1 MGIFDNLPF
10 SGLGSDGDMSKRLD
24 RVAKLSVENVDI
36 PSEFRPT
43 DLEAWLFAPA
53 GTRVGILG
61 EPQGNAQSELT
72 PELVELIKDRFE
84 RLETALDLMEANIKL
99 TQQQTAE
106 IVGSRVASGVQAP
119 SEGVSTDM
127 IHTVGEDGEVTS
139 KPIEMDSDHPMT
151 HLEIGENLGL
161 IDVERASK
169 ISGSRFSY
177 LFGDLVK
184 IQFNLVSYT
193 LNKLSEKGFNPTIP
207 PVLVRENALFGTGF
221 FPDDSDQVYEV
232 QNDDLFLV
240 GTSEVSLAALHT
252 DEIIDMKNLPL
263 RYAGYSTCFRREAGT
278 YGKDT
283 SGIFRVHQFD
293 KVEMFSFCDPEKSY
307 EEHEQILAIEE
318 EILKDLEIPYR
329 VVDVCTG
336 DLGASAA
343 KKYDIEA
350 WIPSQKKYREVT
362 SCSNTTDFQARRLNM
377 RTKIEDVNTILHTL
391 NGTALAVGRIL
402 IALLENNQ
410 QPDGSVIFSDDLGQ
424 ILGVNKLS
432 KK

>member
-1 MGIFDNLPF
+1 MIDPQLLKTNIEAIEENIRKRDLNIDLEKLKLLDESRRVSKFESEKLRAEQKK
-10 SGLGSDGDMSKRLD
+10 LGKKIASSSEKEKSTLLEKAEKISNDVKRLSEETQQKD
-24 RVAKLSVENVDI
+24 DEFFDAWIKIPNIVNSSSPVGKTDEDNKEIKKVGEAK
-36 PSEFRPT
+36 
-43 DLEAWLFAPA
+43 
-53 GTRVGILG
+53 
-61 EPQGNAQSELT
+61 
-72 PELVELIKDRFE
+72 
-84 RLETALDLMEANIKL
+84 NIKN
-99 TQQQTAE
+99 
-106 IVGSRVASGVQAP
+106 
-119 SEGVSTDM
+119 
-127 IHTVGEDGEVTS
+127 
-139 KPIEMDSDHPMT
+139 PMT

-252 DEIIDMKNLPL
+252 DEIIDLENLPL

-283 SGIFRVHQFD
+283 TGIFRVHQFD
-293 KVEMFSFCDPEKSY
+293 KVEMFSFCDPKKSN
-307 EEHEQILAIEE
+307 EEHEYILTIEE
-318 EILKDLEIPYR
+318 EILQDLEIPYR

-350 WIPSQKKYREVT
+350 WIPSQQKYREVT

-377 RTKIEDVNTILHTL
+377 RTKNEDGNTILHTL

-410 QPDGSVIFSDDLGQ
+410 QSDGSVTFSDNLGK

-432 KK
+432 

>member
-1 MGIFDNLPF
+1 MIDPQLLKTNIEAIEENLRKRDLDIDLDKLKLLDESRRALKFESEKLRAEQKKLGKEIASASEKEKVILLEKAEKISDKVKSLSEETQKKDEEFFD
-10 SGLGSDGDMSKRLD
+10 SWIK
-24 RVAKLSVENVDI
+24 I
-36 PSEFRPT
+36 PNIVNSSSPVGKT
-43 DLEAWLFAPA
+43 DEDNKEIKK
-53 GTRVGILG
+53 VG
-61 EPQGNAQSELT
+61 EPKS
-72 PELVELIKDRFE
+72 IK
-84 RLETALDLMEANIKL
+84 N
-99 TQQQTAE
+99 
-106 IVGSRVASGVQAP
+106 
-119 SEGVSTDM
+119 
-127 IHTVGEDGEVTS
+127 
-139 KPIEMDSDHPMT
+139 PMT

-252 DEIIDMKNLPL
+252 DEIIDIENLPL

-293 KVEMFSFCDPEKSY
+293 KVEMFSFCDPEKSN
-307 EEHEQILAIEE
+307 EEHEHILAIEE

-350 WIPSQKKYREVT
+350 WIPSQQKYREVT

-377 RTKIEDVNTILHTL
+377 RTKNENGNTILHTL

-410 QPDGSVIFSDDLGQ
+410 QSDGSVMFSDDLGK

-432 KK
+432 

>member
-1 MGIFDNLPF
+1 MIDPQLLKTNIEAIEENIR
-10 SGLGSDGDMSKRLD
+10 KRDLD
-24 RVAKLSVENVDI
+24 IDLDKLKLLDESRRTLKFE
-36 PSEFRPT
+36 SEKLRA
-43 DLEAWLFAPA
+43 EQK
-53 GTRVGILG
+53 ILG
-61 EPQGNAQSELT
+61 KEIASASEKEKAILLEKAEKISNKVKSLSEETQQKDEEFFDAWIKIPNIVSSSSPVGKTDEDNKEIKKVGEP
-72 PELVELIKDRFE
+72 K
-84 RLETALDLMEANIKL
+84 NIKN
-99 TQQQTAE
+99 
-106 IVGSRVASGVQAP
+106 
-119 SEGVSTDM
+119 
-127 IHTVGEDGEVTS
+127 
-139 KPIEMDSDHPMT
+139 PMT

-293 KVEMFSFCDPEKSY
+293 KVEMFSFCDPEKSN

-377 RTKIEDVNTILHTL
+377 RTKNENGNTILHTL

-410 QPDGSVIFSDDLGQ
+410 QSDGSVTFSDDLGK

-432 KK
+432 

>member
-1 MGIFDNLPF
+1 MIDPQLLKTNIEAIEENLRKRDLDIDLDKLKLLDESRRALKFESEKLRAEQKKLGKEIASASEKEKVILLEKAEKISDKVKSLSEETQQKDEEFFDAWI
-10 SGLGSDGDMSKRLD
+10 K
-24 RVAKLSVENVDI
+24 I
-36 PSEFRPT
+36 PNIVSSSSPVGKT
-43 DLEAWLFAPA
+43 DEDNKEIKK
-53 GTRVGILG
+53 VG
-61 EPQGNAQSELT
+61 EP
-72 PELVELIKDRFE
+72 K
-84 RLETALDLMEANIKL
+84 NIKN
-99 TQQQTAE
+99 
-106 IVGSRVASGVQAP
+106 
-119 SEGVSTDM
+119 
-127 IHTVGEDGEVTS
+127 
-139 KPIEMDSDHPMT
+139 PMT

-252 DEIIDMKNLPL
+252 DEIIDIENLPL

-293 KVEMFSFCDPEKSY
+293 KVEMFSFCDPEKSN

-377 RTKIEDVNTILHTL
+377 RTKNENGNTILHTL

-410 QPDGSVIFSDDLGQ
+410 QSDGSVTFSDDLGK

-432 KK
+432 